1 MPIKNPSQYQCDQ
14 MEMGDIVFIKSRTRL
29 YKFIRKYF
37 MKDKIK
43 IKVRDGWTEPVKYK
57 IYYQEDCTLMFA
69 WDIACM
75 KCYNNCVPLMFSNNP
90 KEPGYKTIIL
100 KSLNVGLYNT
110 QLVFKNNKTLTIPTN
125 WLEQGI
131 KYNENQMK
139 NIKDERMIRETLKY
153 SNIKGQTFKN
163 IVNQDKIEEWIPSYC
178 TLCGKPVIFKF
189 ESDQVVIDNKCEC
202 GMNKLNMNI
211 LTYDEFALW
220 YLTQVN
226 EQVKKEYKK
235 FWFNREM

>member
-1 MPIKNPSQYQCDQ
+1 
-14 MEMGDIVFIKSRTRL
+14 
-29 YKFIRKYF
+29 
-37 MKDKIK
+37 
-43 IKVRDGWTEPVKYK
+43 
-57 IYYQEDCTLMFA
+57 
-69 WDIACM
+69 
-75 KCYNNCVPLMFSNNP
+75 MFSNNP